1 MRKSFLLLAGASVV
15 VLSACDSGNKSAV
28 NPDLLKDLELA
39 SSADGITLGNS
50 AGASSQQFVSS
61 IERTSP
67 PARAV
72 AKSAPAKRYKAA
84 RKSPPQVVRTEAPA
98 AASESEP
105 SEVRMVFTPIES
117 DAPITPRPQP
127 VAVSYPSDASSG
139 GSGSVGN
146 GSATGAVLGTIFGV
160 VLRGGS
166 GGIDHCDPRVDGRRS
181 RGTRVSINNRMPF
194 PTGTGSGLGRVAIGR
209 SGGDITRRFPH

>member
-1 MRKSFLLLAGASVV
+1 MRKSHLLLATASLVL
-15 VLSACDSGNKSAV
+15 LSACEQGNKSAV

-39 SSADGITLGNS
+39 SSADGITLGNAS
-50 AGASSQQFVSS
+50 ASSQQFVSS

-67 PARAV
+67 PARSV
-72 AKSAPAKRYKAA
+72 AKSAPVKRHKPA

-98 AASESEP
+98 TVSEPEP

-127 VAVSYPSDASSG
+127 VAVSYPTPASSG
-139 GSGSVGN
+139 GSDGSVGN
-146 GSATGAVLGTIFGV
+146 GSATGAVIGTIFGV

-166 GGIDHCDPRVDGRRS
+166 AGVDHCDPRRDGRRTGGS
-181 RGTRVSINNRMPF
+181 VISINNRMPF
-194 PTGTGSGLGRVAIGR
+194 PTGTRSGLGRVAIGR